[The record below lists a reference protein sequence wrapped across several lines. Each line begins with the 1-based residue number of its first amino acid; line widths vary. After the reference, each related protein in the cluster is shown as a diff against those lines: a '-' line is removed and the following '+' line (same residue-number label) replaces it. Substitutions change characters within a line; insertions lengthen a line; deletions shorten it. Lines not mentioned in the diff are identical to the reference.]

1 MLEDLDSRESVAN
14 EDMRDAQ
21 AALHGLKKESQS
33 AIWITIILA
42 VGAYWFL
49 RDELSTSSMLFAGI
63 ALGAFCQFYRVLL
76 ENRCE
81 ILRAEMRQL
90 HRESIP

>member
-1 MLEDLDSRESVAN
+1 MFEDLDSRKSLAD
-14 EDMRDAQ
+14 EDMSDAQ
-21 AALHGLKKESQS
+21 AALQGLQKESQS

-42 VGAYWFL
+42 FGAYWFL
-49 RDELSTSSMLFAGI
+49 RDELSTSSMVFAGLG
-63 ALGAFCQFYRVLL
+63 LGASCQFYRVLL

-90 HRESIP
+90 RRESLS